1 MTTISKSFENR
12 FINYLLELS
21 QGQQRGEL
29 AVLRRGLSQ
38 PPANDVAMY
47 PYVARFIPEKLRGSS
62 TEKVYYLIAA
72 LFAYHPLNT
81 LQGNFGAHMHAAANE
96 ANQESTER
104 RFVVLL
110 NAHVDD
116 LPDYLRQA
124 VSYLKSKEIAVNWE
138 ALFNDLKQWSHP
150 NRYIQRRWANS
161 FWGYAP
167 VDSENINQTVN
178 Q

>member
-1 MTTISKSFENR
+1 MTTISESSENR

-38 PPANDVAMY
+38 PPASDVAMY
-47 PYVARFIPEKLRGSS
+47 PYVARFIADKLRGSAS
-62 TEKVYYLIAA
+62 EKVYYLIAA

-81 LQGNFGAHMHAAANE
+81 SQGNFGAHMHAAANE
-96 ANQESTER
+96 ANQEATER

-110 NAHVDD
+110 NAHVND

-124 VSYLKSKEIAVNWE
+124 VSYLKSREIPVNWE
-138 ALFNDLKQWSHP
+138 ALFYDLQGWSHP
-150 NRYIQRRWANS
+150 DRYIQRRWANS

-167 VDSENINQTVN
+167 ADSEKINQTVN

>member
-1 MTTISKSFENR
+1 MIIMSEGSENR
-12 FINYLLELS
+12 FIHYLLELS

-38 PPANDVAMY
+38 PPASDMAMY
-47 PYVARFIPEKLRGSS
+47 AYVARFIPEKLRGSYA
-62 TEKVYYLIAA
+62 EKVYYLIAA

-81 LQGNFGAHMHAAANE
+81 LQGNFGAHMHAAVSE
-96 ANQESTER
+96 ANQEATER

-124 VSYLKSKEIAVNWE
+124 VSYLKSKDVAINWE
-138 ALFNDLKQWSHP
+138 TLFKDLQQWSHP
-150 NRYIQRRWANS
+150 DRFIQRRWANS
-161 FWGYAP
+161 FWDYIP
-167 VDSENINQTVN
+167 VDNEKQIQSVSQ
-178 Q
+178 